1 MKFVDVW
8 ITCPSSDVA
17 ERIAEALVGSR
28 LAACANV
35 FGKVRSIYRWRG
47 DIERESEV
55 PLLVKAR
62 EEHFDELAAR
72 VSELHPYDVPA
83 VIAVPIGRV
92 NADYGDW
99 LVDATEKRD

>member
-1 MKFVDVW
+1 MKFIDVW

-35 FGKVRSIYRWRG
+35 FGKVRSVYRWQG
-47 DIERESEV
+47 AIERESEV

-62 EEHFDELAAR
+62 EDDFDALAAT

-83 VIAVPIGRV
+83 VIAVPIAGV